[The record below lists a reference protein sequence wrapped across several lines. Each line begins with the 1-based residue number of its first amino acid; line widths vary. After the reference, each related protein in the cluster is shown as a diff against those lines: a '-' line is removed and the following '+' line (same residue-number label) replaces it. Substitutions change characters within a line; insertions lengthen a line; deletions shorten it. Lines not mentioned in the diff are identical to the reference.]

1 MPAKSSRNVSV
12 PPSRAEAQ
20 LTARICVVG
29 VGGSGGS
36 AINRMIQAKIRGVEF
51 IAINTDSQA
60 LAQSQ
65 AQNRIQIGTRTTRG
79 LGAGMDP
86 SKGREAAIE
95 DAEVIR
101 ETLSGSDMVFI
112 TCGMGGGT
120 GSGAAPVVAEIA
132 RDLGALTVAVV
143 TRPFMFEGPQ
153 RRRIAED
160 ALAEISDRVDSVIV
174 IPNDKIFSII
184 EKNTPILDGF
194 KIIDDVLRQGV
205 QGISEMITV
214 PGIINVDFADV
225 RTIMSNSGSAIM
237 GIGQAGGENRAL
249 EAAQSAISSP
259 LLEQSME
266 GARGI
271 LYVISGSQNVT
282 AFETNEIAQ
291 AIKASADPNASIIF
305 GLTIDPTLGEDIRV
319 TLVATG
325 FNSSMQSNLKR
336 QVIIPS
342 VTKLSHTP
350 EVSPQLSQSSTQET
364 QKESPASRVP
374 TVSSMQTNDVPLFM
388 KRITSKVEET
398 NDPTD
403 ELDIP
408 AFLRRKKDNP

>member
-1 MPAKSSRNVSV
+1 
-12 PPSRAEAQ
+12 
-20 LTARICVVG
+20 
-29 VGGSGGS
+29 
-36 AINRMIQAKIRGVEF
+36 
-51 IAINTDSQA
+51 
-60 LAQSQ
+60 
-65 AQNRIQIGTRTTRG
+65 
-79 LGAGMDP
+79 
-86 SKGREAAIE
+86 
-95 DAEVIR
+95 
-101 ETLSGSDMVFI
+101 
-112 TCGMGGGT
+112 
-120 GSGAAPVVAEIA
+120 
-132 RDLGALTVAVV
+132 
-143 TRPFMFEGPQ
+143 
-153 RRRIAED
+153 
-160 ALAEISDRVDSVIV
+160 
-174 IPNDKIFSII
+174 
-184 EKNTPILDGF
+184 
-194 KIIDDVLRQGV
+194 
-205 QGISEMITV
+205 
-214 PGIINVDFADV
+214 
-225 RTIMSNSGSAIM
+225 MSNSGSAIM

-342 VTKLSHTP
+342 VTKLSDTP
-350 EVSPQLSQSSTQET
+350 EVSAQLSQNSTQET
-364 QKESPASRVP
+364 QKEPSAPRVP
-374 TVSSMQTNDVPLFM
+374 TVSSVQTNDVPLFM

-398 NDPTD
+398 NGPTD

-408 AFLRRKKDNP
+408 AFLRRKKGNP

>member
-1 MPAKSSRNVSV
+1 MPAKSSRIVSV
-12 PPSRAEAQ
+12 PPSRAEAY

-143 TRPFMFEGPQ
+143 TRPFVFEGPQ

-350 EVSPQLSQSSTQET
+350 EVSAQLSQSSTQET
-364 QKESPASRVP
+364 QKESPAPRVP

-408 AFLRRKKDNP
+408 AFLRRKKGNP